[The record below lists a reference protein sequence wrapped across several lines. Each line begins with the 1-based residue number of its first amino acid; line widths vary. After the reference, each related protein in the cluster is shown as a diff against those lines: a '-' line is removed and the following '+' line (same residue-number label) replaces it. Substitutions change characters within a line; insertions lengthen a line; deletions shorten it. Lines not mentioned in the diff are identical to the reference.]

1 MVRIS
6 LALAVTGM
14 VLLLDAC
21 SDSTT
26 QPSPATSLVQVVP
39 QGGATGVA
47 SNTALVLE
55 FSGTMGMGIEQ
66 YLDLHQGPVTG
77 PVMPMTCS
85 WSGDRTVL
93 TCVPN
98 TPLQGQTDYTMHV
111 GAGMM
116 DANGRAA
123 VMEQPGM
130 GMGGQVVTGGMMGG
144 MHAGQEIDTMGPGWR
159 DADGH
164 LGIAFSFR
172 TN

>member
-6 LALAVTGM
+6 LALAVAGT
-14 VLLLDAC
+14 VLLLGAC

-26 QPSPATSLVQVVP
+26 QPSLATSLVQVVP
-39 QGGATGVA
+39 QGGATVA
-47 SNTALVLE
+47 SSSSLMLG
-55 FSGTMGMGIEQ
+55 FSGTMASGMEQ
-66 YLDLHQGPVTG
+66 YVDLHQGPVTG

-98 TPLQGQTDYTMHV
+98 TPLQGQTAYTMHV

-116 DANGRAA
+116 DAGGQAA

-130 GMGGQVVTGGMMGG
+130 GMGGQVVTGGMMMGG
-144 MHAGQEIDTMGPGWR
+144 MHAGQNVDAMGPGWR

-164 LGIAFSFR
+164 LGLAFLFT